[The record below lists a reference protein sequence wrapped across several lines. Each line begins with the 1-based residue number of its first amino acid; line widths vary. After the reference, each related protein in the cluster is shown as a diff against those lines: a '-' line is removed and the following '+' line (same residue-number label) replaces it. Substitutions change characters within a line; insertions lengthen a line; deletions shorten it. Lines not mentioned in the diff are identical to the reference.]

1 MPQEFTSLVDVL
13 LSQGKISQV
22 QADDVALEQVR
33 SNKDPNRIVEERK
46 LVSETD
52 LAMAKSVFYDIPFVD
67 LTTIGASPEA
77 LAQVPDGTAK
87 LYKILPFALD
97 RANNELSV
105 AMANP
110 LDLSAIEFVERKTG
124 LRLLPHIAPLTEV
137 EKAIRER
144 YAQSLSNEVSAALQE
159 STVTQTGNVLV
170 AGQADQEFDSRE
182 IVRDAPI
189 AKIVETILTF
199 ALKSEASDVHIEALA
214 ERTRIRYRIDGILQE
229 KLVLPKSVHDAVVS
243 RIKILSNLKIDEK
256 RQPQDGRFTFRLAEQ
271 EVDLRVSTL
280 PTVHGEKIVMRLLK
294 KTGRVPSLA
303 ELGLRGNGLKFIEEA
318 IRIPHG
324 IVLVTGPTGSG
335 KTTTLYSL
343 LNKINTPEVNIM
355 TLEDPVEYQMEGINQ
370 VQINPAAGLTFASG
384 LRSFLRQDPNIMMVG
399 EIRDQETAQLAI
411 QAALTGHLVFSTVHT
426 NSAAGALP
434 RLLDMAVEPFLLA
447 SSMTLV
453 MAQRVPRTINPEM
466 VEDYTPPP
474 ELLADIEK
482 TLGPF
487 LQQFLQ
493 SKNITKE
500 QITLKRRRSDLPPTQ
515 SEYKG
520 RTGIY
525 EVLPVTPKISEM
537 VLAAK
542 SAAEIEAQA
551 CADGM
556 LLMKQDGYLKALE
569 GITTIEEIL
578 RVAQI

>member
-1 MPQEFTSLVDVL
+1 VL
-13 LSQGKISQV
+13 LSQGKISQA
-22 QADDVALEQVR
+22 QADDIALEQVR
-33 SNKDPNRIVEERK
+33 TNKDPNRLVEEHQV
-46 LVSETD
+46 VSETD
-52 LAMAKSVFYDIPFVD
+52 LTMAKSVFYGIPFVD

-77 LAQVPDGTAK
+77 LAQIPDGTAK
-87 LYKILPFALD
+87 LYKMLPFALD
-97 RANNELSV
+97 RASNSLSV

-124 LRLLPHIAPLTEV
+124 LHLQPFIAPPSEID
-137 EKAIRER
+137 KAVRER
-144 YAQSLSNEVSAALQE
+144 YAQSLSSEVSQALQD
-159 STVTQTGNVLV
+159 SSVTLQTNVLV
-170 AGQADQEFDSRE
+170 AGQADAEFDSQE

-189 AKIVETILTF
+189 AKIVETILVF

-229 KLVLPKSVHDAVVS
+229 KLVLPKSVHDAVIS

-256 RQPQDGRFTFRLAEQ
+256 RQPQDGRFTFRMGDQ

-294 KTGRVPSLA
+294 KSGRVPTLV
-303 ELGLRGNGLKFIEEA
+303 ELGLRGTRLQHVEEA
-318 IRIPHG
+318 IRVPHG
-324 IVLVTGPTGSG
+324 IILVTGPTGSG
-335 KTTTLYSL
+335 KTTTLYSI

-370 VQINPAAGLTFASG
+370 VQVNTAAGLTFASG

-399 EIRDQETAQLAI
+399 EVRDQETAQLAI
-411 QAALTGHLVFSTVHT
+411 QASLTGHLVFSTVHT

-434 RLLDMAVEPFLLA
+434 RLLDMQVEPFLLA

-453 MAQRVPRTINPEM
+453 MAQRVPRTINPEL
-466 VEDYTPPP
+466 VEDYSPPP
-474 ELLADIEK
+474 ELMADIEK

-487 LQQFLQ
+487 LPQWLQ
-493 SKNITKE
+493 SKNMTKE
-500 QITLKRRRSDLPPTQ
+500 QIVLKRRKQDLPPTQ

-520 RTGIY
+520 RIGIF

-537 VLAAK
+537 VLAQK
-542 SAAEIEAQA
+542 SAADIEAQA
-551 CADGM
+551 CVDGM